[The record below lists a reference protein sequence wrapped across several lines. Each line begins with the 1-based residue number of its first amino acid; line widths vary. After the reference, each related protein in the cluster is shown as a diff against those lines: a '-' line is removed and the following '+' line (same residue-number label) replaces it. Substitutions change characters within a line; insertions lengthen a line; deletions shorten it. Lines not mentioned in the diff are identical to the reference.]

1 MDLSK
6 KLEDLSQLIKVAK
19 GEIKGDILLKNIN
32 LVNVFSGEI
41 YQTNV
46 LLWKE
51 FVAGIG
57 DEYKEAHQIFDLNG
71 KYLLPGFIDG
81 HIHIE
86 SSLLCPSEF
95 TKLVLPHGTTSIIAD
110 PHEIANVLGEKGIE
124 YMLKASQDLPLDIY
138 FMIPSCV
145 PATHM
150 ETAGGE
156 IGIANIKSLLKE
168 ERILGLAE
176 MMNFPGVIF
185 SDFEVLEKIKV
196 TKENKK
202 IVDGHSPGLSE
213 TNLQAYISAGI
224 ESDHECTIHEEAK
237 EKLRSGMR
245 IMIREGSA
253 AKNLEDLLQIINDS
267 NYHRC
272 FFVSDDKHPEDLLT
286 QGHMD
291 YIVKKAVKL
300 GLKPIRAIQMAT
312 LNTAQYFNLNGKG
325 AIAPGYIADL
335 IVVENLSNFAID
347 KVFKSGQLVVDKG
360 KLIVNIPRYED
371 PLVLDTININSI
383 SPNDFIIKD
392 KGKRVKV
399 IEIIPNQIVT
409 NKLII
414 EPQVEKEEI
423 VCDIKNDILKL
434 AVIERHKRTGNI
446 GLGLVRGFGIKKG
459 ALASSVAHDSHNIVV
474 VGADNY
480 SMALAVRE
488 IVKMRGGFVVISD
501 GGVRASLSLPIAGLM
516 SDESAEKVIEKL
528 KKILQSAKDLGS
540 QIENPFITLSFLAL
554 PVIPQLKLTDKG
566 LVDVSEFKIISL
578 YEE

>member
-1 MDLSK
+1 MASFKNLENLS
-6 KLEDLSQLIKVAK
+6 ELIKVAK
-19 GEIKGDILLKNIN
+19 GEIKGDILLKNVN

-41 YQTNV
+41 YKTNV

-51 FVAGIG
+51 FIAGIG
-57 DEYKEAHQIFDLNG
+57 DEYNEAHQVIDLEG

-95 TKLVLPHGTTSIIAD
+95 AKLVLPHGTTTIIAD

-124 YMLKASQDLPLDIY
+124 YMLRASENLPLDIY

-156 IGIANIKSLLKE
+156 IGIRNIENLLKE

-185 SDFEVLEKIKV
+185 GVPEVLEKIKI

-202 IVDGHSPGLSE
+202 IVDGHSPGLSGQ
-213 TNLQAYISAGI
+213 NLQAYISAGI
-224 ESDHECTIHEEAK
+224 ESDHECTAREEAE

-253 AKNLEDLLQIINDS
+253 AKNLEELLPVVNEK

-272 FFVSDDKHPEDLLT
+272 FFVSDDKHPEDLLH
-286 QGHMD
+286 QGHIN
-291 YIVKKAVKL
+291 YIVRKAVKL
-300 GLKPIRAIQMAT
+300 GLSPVRAIQMAT
-312 LNTAQYFNLNGKG
+312 LNTAQYFNLKGKG

-335 IVVENLSNFAID
+335 LIVEDLSGFNIN
-347 KVFKSGQLVVDKG
+347 KVFKSGKLVVNEG
-360 KLIVNIPRYED
+360 KLMIDIPHYED
-371 PLVLDTININSI
+371 PSVLNTVHIKSI
-383 SPNDFIIKD
+383 SPYNFIIKD
-392 KGKRVKV
+392 KGKKVKV

-409 NKLII
+409 RKLII
-414 EPQVEKEEI
+414 EPKVEKGEI
-423 VCDIKNDILKL
+423 ISDTENDILKL
-434 AVIERHKRTGNI
+434 AVVERHKNTGNI
-446 GLGLVRGFGIKKG
+446 GLGLVKGFGIKKG
-459 ALASSVAHDSHNIVV
+459 AIASSVAHDSHNIVI
-474 VGADNY
+474 VGVDNY
-480 SMALAVRE
+480 SMALAINE
-488 IVKMRGGFVVISD
+488 ISKMGGGFVVVAD
-501 GGVRASLSLPIAGLM
+501 GEIRASLPLPIAGLM
-516 SDESAEKVIEKL
+516 SNESGEKVIEKL
-528 KKILQSAKDLGS
+528 KKLLKSAEDLGS

-554 PVIPQLKLTDKG
+554 PVIPKLKLTDKG
-566 LVDVSEFKIISL
+566 LVDVDKFEIVSL
-578 YEE
+578 YED